1 MQIIIVGCGKVGRA
15 LTAQLSGEDNNV
27 TVVDTNGELVKG
39 LANYYD
45 VMGVTGNGASYNVLK
60 EADIE
65 HADVL
70 IAVTHSDEVNLLCCV
85 IARKAANCHTIARV
99 RNPVYSEERAF
110 IRKELGLSM
119 IINPEFAAALEIAR
133 LLRFPSAIDID
144 SFSKGRIEL
153 LRFRVPAN
161 SLLEGAALR
170 ELPKKLQMDVLICI
184 AERGDQ
190 VIIPDGDFVIHAGD
204 LLSMISI
211 PGNAGVFFEKV
222 GIRTNQVKN
231 TMIIGGGE
239 ITYYLSKLLLS
250 MGIRVKIIE
259 KKRERCEE
267 LSDLLPKATIICG
280 DGSDRE
286 LLQEEHLEQ
295 MDSLVAG
302 TDIDEENIILSLYA
316 RDRVKSKVVTKLNHL
331 DFNDVIHSLNLDSLI
346 YPKNIAAEYILRY
359 VRAVENS
366 MGSNVETLYKLMDG
380 RVEALEFLI
389 RKESGMSGI
398 KLQDMRLKKNL
409 LIAGIGRRGKLIMP
423 GGQDEFLP
431 GDSVIVVT
439 TNSGFQDIHDILE
452 KRGAQEK

>member
-15 LTAQLSGEDNNV
+15 LTEQLSGEDNNV

-45 VMGVTGNGASYNVLK
+45 VMGVTGNGASYSILK

-65 HADVL
+65 HTDVL
-70 IAVTHSDEVNLLCCV
+70 IAVTQSDEVNLLCCV

-99 RNPVYSEERAF
+99 RNPVYSEEQAF

-119 IINPEFAAALEIAR
+119 IINPEFAAAREIAR

-153 LRFRVPAN
+153 MRFRVPEH
-161 SLLEGAALR
+161 SLLEGLPLR
-170 ELPKKLQMDVLICI
+170 ELPQRIQEEVLICI
-184 AERGDQ
+184 AERKKE
-190 VIIPDGDFVIHAGD
+190 VLIPDGNFVIQSGD
-204 LLSMISI
+204 LLSMIALPGSAGTFFKKAGI
-211 PGNAGVFFEKV
+211 P
-222 GIRTNQVKN
+222 TNQVKN
-231 TMIIGGGE
+231 TLIIGGGE
-239 ITYYLSKLLLS
+239 LTYYLSRYLLH

-259 KKRERCEE
+259 KNRGRCEE
-267 LSDLLPKATIICG
+267 LCDLLPKATIICG

-286 LLQEEHLEQ
+286 LLQEEHLDQ

-316 RDRVKSKVVTKLNHL
+316 RGRVKAKVITKLNHL
-331 DFNDVIHSLNLDSLI
+331 DFNDVIHSLDLDSLV
-346 YPKNIAAEYILRY
+346 YPKNIAAEYILQY
-359 VRAVENS
+359 VRAVGNS
-366 MGSNVETLYKLMDG
+366 MGSNVETLYKLLDG
-380 RVEALEFLI
+380 KVEALEFLI
-389 RKESGMSGI
+389 RKDSDLSGI

-409 LIAGIGRRGKLIMP
+409 LIAGIGRKGKLIMP

-439 TNSGFQDIHDILE
+439 TSSGFQDIHDILE
-452 KRGAQEK
+452 NRGTER